1 MSKRRCFFD
10 DFKNDALSFS
20 LRFLPLWVVANLAG
34 VDAGDVSDLA
44 RRSMKLRAGFLA
56 CMCQDVLPE
65 RYLLK
70 LFCFPLRL
78 KSKVNMDIA
87 ELNYDVIF
95 QGDGNSKKPLFNEDE
110 MSVSLS
116 KGLKVHEGGDTGNLS
131 LT

>member
-1 MSKRRCFFD
+1 M
-10 DFKNDALSFS
+10 A
-20 LRFLPLWVVANLAG
+20 ANLAG

-44 RRSMKLRAGFLA
+44 RRSMKQRAGFLA
-56 CMCQDVLPE
+56 CMCRDVLPE

-78 KSKVNMDIA
+78 KSKVNKDIA

-95 QGDGNSKKPLFNEDE
+95 QGDGNSKKPLFNEDG

>member
-1 MSKRRCFFD
+1 M
-10 DFKNDALSFS
+10 A
-20 LRFLPLWVVANLAG
+20 ANLAG

-44 RRSMKLRAGFLA
+44 RRSMKQRAGFLA
-56 CMCQDVLPE
+56 CMCRDVLPE

-95 QGDGNSKKPLFNEDE
+95 QGDGNSKKPLFNEDG

>member
-1 MSKRRCFFD
+1 M
-10 DFKNDALSFS
+10 A
-20 LRFLPLWVVANLAG
+20 ANLAG

-44 RRSMKLRAGFLA
+44 RRSMKQRAGFLA
-56 CMCQDVLPE
+56 CMCRDVLPE

-78 KSKVNMDIA
+78 KSKVNKDIA

-110 MSVSLS
+110 TSVSLS
-116 KGLKVHEGGDTGNLS
+116 KGLKVHEGGDTDNLS

>member
-1 MSKRRCFFD
+1 M
-10 DFKNDALSFS
+10 AAS
-20 LRFLPLWVVANLAG
+20 LPG
-34 VDAGDVSDLA
+34 VDAGDVSDLD
-44 RRSMKLRAGFLA
+44 RRSMKQRAGFLA

-78 KSKVNMDIA
+78 KSKVNKDIA

>member
-1 MSKRRCFFD
+1 M
-10 DFKNDALSFS
+10 A
-20 LRFLPLWVVANLAG
+20 ANLPG
-34 VDAGDVSDLA
+34 IDAGDVSDLA
-44 RRSMKLRAGFLA
+44 RRPMKQRAGFLA

-95 QGDGNSKKPLFNEDE
+95 QGDGNSEKPLFNEDE

-116 KGLKVHEGGDTGNLS
+116 KGLKVHEGGDTDNLS

>member
-1 MSKRRCFFD
+1 M
-10 DFKNDALSFS
+10 A
-20 LRFLPLWVVANLAG
+20 ANLAG

-44 RRSMKLRAGFLA
+44 RRSMKQRAGFLA
-56 CMCQDVLPE
+56 CMCRDVLPE

-110 MSVSLS
+110 TSVALS
-116 KGLKVHEGGDTGNLS
+116 KGLKVHEGGDTDNLS

>member
-1 MSKRRCFFD
+1 M
-10 DFKNDALSFS
+10 A
-20 LRFLPLWVVANLAG
+20 ANLAG

-44 RRSMKLRAGFLA
+44 RRSMKQRAGFLA
-56 CMCQDVLPE
+56 CMCRDVLPE

-78 KSKVNMDIA
+78 KSKVNKDIA

-110 MSVSLS
+110 TSVALS
-116 KGLKVHEGGDTGNLS
+116 KGLKVHEGGDTDNLS

>member
-1 MSKRRCFFD
+1 MR
-10 DFKNDALSFS
+10 
-20 LRFLPLWVVANLAG
+20 VADNRAG
-34 VDAGDVSDLA
+34 VNAGDVSNLD
-44 RRSMKLRAGFLA
+44 RRSMKQRAGFLA
-56 CMCQDVLPE
+56 CMCRDVLPE

-70 LFCFPLRL
+70 LFCFPLHL

-110 MSVSLS
+110 TSVSLS
-116 KGLKVHEGGDTGNLS
+116 KGLKVHEGGDTDNLS